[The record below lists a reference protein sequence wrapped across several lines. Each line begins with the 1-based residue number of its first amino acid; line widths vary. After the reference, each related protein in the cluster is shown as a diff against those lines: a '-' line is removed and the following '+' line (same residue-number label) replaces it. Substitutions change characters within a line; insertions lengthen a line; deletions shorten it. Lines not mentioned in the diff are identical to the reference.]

1 MAGTLCA
8 LALTIQSFLIDKNE
22 DSINYGLIF
31 SRVGTRVTM
40 YQIPKTATDIKAN
53 LTKRFSNT
61 MIAAKAVNIDIDESA
76 KNLALLGIPRP
87 LR

>member
-1 MAGTLCA
+1 
-8 LALTIQSFLIDKNE
+8 
-22 DSINYGLIF
+22 
-31 SRVGTRVTM
+31 M